1 MFPICRIGRLVF
13 TPVTSPFA
21 ECSAA
26 FGWKRRVHPTQYS
39 RLFLTDWLS
48 SGRVTLNDPSSRAS
62 FRNPRDLWLAD
73 RFNGD
78 SFPLSS
84 TLFGQLFHR
93 QLLLLT
99 ATPIAIKLLG
109 ESLTPTS
116 ELRCPLLR
124 IVSKGKCLSHPHCRV
139 PCTDEGSMQACPP
152 VSWLGRAG
160 TCTPYEPRLGVF
172 LRAAC
177 FERGIDLALLLMLTA
192 CLSSH
197 RNKCST
203 LTSIPEAGLVVK
215 GPALHPSPKKER
227 RSYPHASTQGFYAAD
242 VITDQDTSF
251 DSSSNVSKVRL
262 VPAELPVASTGA
274 GMSSV
279 VFCDLDNLREFLGFE
294 MPVVMV
300 WL

>member
-1 MFPICRIGRLVF
+1 LLAGLHGYYDGSDCLFVHRVQATLARSLRKGRTERLSQVYALTHYDHGRVAPLGRLQMVPICRTGRLGF

-139 PCTDEGSMQACPP
+139 PCNDEGSMQACPP

-160 TCTPYEPRLGVF
+160 TCMPCSKAWESSCAQRA
-172 LRAAC
+172 LRGESIWRC
-177 FERGIDLALLLMLTA
+177 F
-192 CLSSH
+192 
-197 RNKCST
+197 
-203 LTSIPEAGLVVK
+203 
-215 GPALHPSPKKER
+215 
-227 RSYPHASTQGFYAAD
+227 
-242 VITDQDTSF
+242 
-251 DSSSNVSKVRL
+251 
-262 VPAELPVASTGA
+262 
-274 GMSSV
+274 
-279 VFCDLDNLREFLGFE
+279 
-294 MPVVMV
+294 
-300 WL
+300 

>member
-1 MFPICRIGRLVF
+1 LLADLHGYYDGSDCLFVHRVQATLARSLRNRRTERLSQVYALTHFDHGRVAPLGRLQMFPICRTGRLVF

-48 SGRVTLNDPSSRAS
+48 SGRVTLNDPSNRAS

-84 TLFGQLFHR
+84 TLSGQLFHR
-93 QLLLLT
+93 QLLPLT

-124 IVSKGKCLSHPHCRV
+124 IVSKGKCLSHQRYTTLCNDQVSIARF
-139 PCTDEGSMQACPP
+139 GP
-152 VSWLGRAG
+152 VSLW
-160 TCTPYEPRLGVF
+160 EKV
-172 LRAAC
+172 
-177 FERGIDLALLLMLTA
+177 
-192 CLSSH
+192 
-197 RNKCST
+197 
-203 LTSIPEAGLVVK
+203 
-215 GPALHPSPKKER
+215 
-227 RSYPHASTQGFYAAD
+227 
-242 VITDQDTSF
+242 DT
-251 DSSSNVSKVRL
+251 
-262 VPAELPVASTGA
+262 
-274 GMSSV
+274 
-279 VFCDLDNLREFLGFE
+279 
-294 MPVVMV
+294 
-300 WL
+300 